1 MNINCPHCGTEY
13 DIEQREFGKYVTC
26 QVCGKGFVAGARQT
40 RAQMV
45 RPDNFARPSFSFFRN
60 SVNAE
65 TSEQVDVPPES
76 ACLKAWAKYWFAR
89 LLIAFVVSF
98 VLGFLGGFVGSLTG
112 CAPFA
117 DWPEDFPERMAHIV
131 VYAACIVGIYLSWRL
146 AWWGYKRF
154 AVGNLL
160 PELSASNM
168 RSSGMIPIF
177 VNIALSLLMPMGLQI
192 AALGVYG
199 YIVWAFTIWIVVDY
213 LMFRFISVNLLCGKE
228 IDTRWIC
235 PAILFCIFIV
245 VMYGFARIVEND
257 DIRHH
262 DASPVYDRSKQ
273 MDNSHHHDAEQIFDR
288 MGRKI
293 YMILL
298 AS

>member
-45 RPDNFARPSFSFFRN
+45 RPDNRFNGRTSVGGFVAGARQTRVQMVRPDN
-60 SVNAE
+60 E

-89 LLIAFVVSF
+89 LLIVFVVSF
-98 VLGFLGGFVGSLTG
+98 VLGLLGGFVGSLTG

-117 DWPEDFPERMAHIV
+117 DWPKDFPERMAHIV
-131 VYAACIVGIYLSWRL
+131 VYAACIVGIYLSYRL
-146 AWWGYKRF
+146 TWWGYKRF

-168 RSSGMIPIF
+168 RSSWMVPIF

-199 YIVWAFTIWIVVDY
+199 YIVWDLTIWIVVDY

-245 VMYGFARIVEND
+245 VMYGFARIVEN
-257 DIRHH
+257 H
-262 DASPVYDRSKQ
+262 
-273 MDNSHHHDAEQIFDR
+273 
-288 MGRKI
+288 
-293 YMILL
+293 
-298 AS
+298 